1 MSSLDGATCMIVL
14 ITLHRTVL
22 FCAPLH
28 VLYMYPVPG
37 TSKLRVPGTVQYR
50 SSSKLLPN
58 APSPLFS
65 MARPTRGSHIN
76 HSMVKT
82 DVSMA
87 ARQPPLEPPRRPR
100 SVVDG
105 ILRNYLRPPKVQPKQ
120 QDYECECLRATLSD
134 LAMHLPGRLG
144 AGAAS

>member
-1 MSSLDGATCMIVL
+1 MTIQNCTG
-14 ITLHRTVL
+14 
-22 FCAPLH
+22 
-28 VLYMYPVPG
+28 
-37 TSKLRVPGTVQYR
+37 YR

-58 APSPLFS
+58 APSPLLS
-65 MARPTRGSHIN
+65 MARATRGSQIN

>member
-1 MSSLDGATCMIVL
+1 MGSML
-14 ITLHRTVL
+14 II
-22 FCAPLH
+22 A
-28 VLYMYPVPG
+28 YP
-37 TSKLRVPGTVQYR
+37 

-58 APSPLFS
+58 APSPLLS
-65 MARPTRGSHIN
+65 MARATRGSQIN